1 MIVVVSMPFLRRYSV
16 EETEAIAVE
25 QGLVLAKEL
34 GLEKII
40 IEGDS
45 LLIFQVVEAMDV
57 RGVVGHIIKGIGQ
70 GCSNFQEVK
79 VRCIDKNSKKIT
91 HELA

>member
-45 LLIFQVVEAMDV
+45 LLIIQVVEAMDV
-57 RGVVGHIIKGIGQ
+57 RGGCWPHYKGYWAGM
-70 GCSNFQEVK
+70 
-79 VRCIDKNSKKIT
+79 
-91 HELA
+91 